1 MPRGPTF
8 GANTEEGACSPP
20 YCRRKTT
27 FTSLG
32 SNFGAMA
39 TERRRAV
46 FWAGETNLWSH
57 GGIMEVARW
66 RGWGRNSP
74 PRSQNGHMIMGFS
87 GMAERKFKNLPGFYH
102 ILQAR
107 ASRALASQ

>member
-1 MPRGPTF
+1 
-8 GANTEEGACSPP
+8 
-20 YCRRKTT
+20 
-27 FTSLG
+27 
-32 SNFGAMA
+32 
-39 TERRRAV
+39 
-46 FWAGETNLWSH
+46 
-57 GGIMEVARW
+57 MEVARW